1 MKVAISDDFLLAFSN
16 VQKTH
21 QKKVREF
28 IELFR
33 ENPEAGGIQYHPV
46 KQARDPNLY
55 SVRIDQAYRA
65 IVFHPA
71 DTDLYLLTWVDHH
84 DEAYAWAERKVF
96 RVNPMTGALQVLAA
110 EAVEAAEAAAAG
122 PKKAAPARKA
132 GLFRKVKDDVLL
144 RFGVPTELL
153 PAVREIDDEAALE
166 ESRGTLPQEAYEAL
180 FLLAAG
186 YDAETVLREL
196 EKPTEPVAA
205 DPTDFAAALQNDDS
219 KRRFVVVEGAKELA
233 ELLNAPLDLWRVFL
247 HPKQRKLVSVAANGP
262 YRVLGGAGTGKT
274 VVAMHR
280 AKHLVETVF
289 PTKSD
294 RILFTTFTRN
304 LATDIHENLKTL
316 CGPDLLSRIEVVNLD
331 AWVSSFL
338 KARGYRFEPVFDEEG
353 NELWENALAL
363 APPETGIPVDF
374 YRQEWDEVIQ
384 PQGVGS
390 LEEYLRAPRLGRGT
404 KIGRATREAVW
415 PVFRE
420 YRSQLTGRGKREYID
435 MIRDARQL
443 IEKQGIRLPY
453 RAVVV
458 DEAQDMSAEAFR
470 LIRAL
475 VPQGP
480 NDILLVGDA
489 HQRIYRHRATLGKC
503 GIDIRGRARKL
514 RLNYRTTDEIRRF
527 AVALLEGRPI
537 DDLDGGLDDQQG
549 YMSLTHG
556 PKVEVHRLKT
566 LADETAFL
574 GRHVKDLIDSGASPA
589 SICIVGRTKS
599 VVEHVKDALRTAS
612 LDLYEV
618 KREATDNRSRPG
630 VRVATMHRVKGLE
643 FDHILVASANDKVI
657 PLDKALR
664 VGDDPVAARN
674 AETAERALLYV
685 ALTRAKKSAAV
696 SGWGVMSGFVETAG
710 TG

>member
-46 KQARDPNLY
+46 RKAPDPNLY

-65 IVFHPA
+65 IIFHPA
-71 DTDLYLLTWVDHH
+71 DTDVYLLTWVDHH
-84 DEAYAWAERKVF
+84 DEAYAWAEKKIF
-96 RVNPMTGALQVLAA
+96 RVNPMTGALQILAA
-110 EAVEAAEAAAAG
+110 DAVEEAEIA
-122 PKKAAPARKA
+122 PKVTPTAKRV
-132 GLFRKVKDDVLL
+132 GLFRKVKDDWLL
-144 RFGVPTELL
+144 RFGVPAELV
-153 PAVREIDDEAALE
+153 PTVRAIEDEEGLE
-166 ESRGTLPQEAYEAL
+166 ESRTALPQEAYEAL

-186 YDAETVLREL
+186 YDADAVLREL
-196 EKPTEPVAA
+196 EKPSEPVAA
-205 DPTDFAAALQNDDS
+205 DPTDFATALANDDS
-219 KRRFVVVEGAKELA
+219 KRRFVVVSDAKELA

-247 HPKQRKLVSVAANGP
+247 HPKQRKLVTVSANGP

-280 AKHLVETVF
+280 AKYLVETVF
-289 PTKSD
+289 PGRND

-331 AWVSSFL
+331 AWVSNFL
-338 KARGYRFEPVFDEEG
+338 KGRGYRFEPVFDEEN
-353 NELWENALAL
+353 NELWDNALAL
-363 APPETGIPVDF
+363 APPESGFPRGF

-384 PQGVGS
+384 PQGLGT
-390 LEEYLRAPRLGRGT
+390 LEEYLRVPRLGRGT
-404 KIGRATREAVW
+404 KIGRAVREAVW

-420 YRSQLTGRGKREYID
+420 YRSQLTERGKREYID
-435 MIRDARQL
+435 MVRDARQL

-453 RAVVV
+453 KAVVV
-458 DEAQDMSAEAFR
+458 DEAQDLSAEAFR
-470 LIRAL
+470 LIRAM
-475 VPQGP
+475 VAPGP
-480 NDILLVGDA
+480 NDLFIVGDA
-489 HQRIYRHRATLGKC
+489 HQRIYRYRAVLGKC
-503 GIDIRGRARKL
+503 GIDIRGRGRKL

-527 AVALLEGRPI
+527 AVALLEGRDI

-566 LADETAFL
+566 LAEEAAFL
-574 GRHVKDLIDSGASPA
+574 GHHVKDLIAAGAPA
-589 SICIVGRTKS
+589 ESICIVGRTKN
-599 VVEHVKDALRTAS
+599 VVEHVKDALGAAS
-612 LDLYEV
+612 LNHYEV

-630 VRVATMHRVKGLE
+630 IRVATMHRVKGLE
-643 FDHILVASANDKVI
+643 FDHVMVSSANDKTI
-657 PLDKALR
+657 PLEKAIAAEA
-664 VGDDPVAARN
+664 DQVATRN

-685 ALTRAKKSAAV
+685 ALTRAKKSAVV
-696 SGWGVMSGFVETAG
+696 SGWGKMSCFVP
-710 TG
+710 

>member
-110 EAVEAAEAAAAG
+110 EAVEAAEAGASA

-153 PAVREIDDEAALE
+153 PTVREIEDEEGLE
-166 ESRGTLPQEAYEAL
+166 ESRPLLPEEAYEAL
-180 FLLAAG
+180 YLLAAG
-186 YDAETVLREL
+186 YDADTVLREL
-196 EKPTEPVAA
+196 EKPAEPVAA

-219 KRRFVVVEGAKELA
+219 KRRFVVVSDAKELA

-289 PTKSD
+289 PAKAD

-316 CGPDLLSRIEVVNLD
+316 CGPELLSRIEVVNLD
-331 AWVSSFL
+331 AWVSGFL

-384 PQGVGS
+384 PQGVSS
-390 LEEYLRAPRLGRGT
+390 LEEYLKAPRLGRGT

-420 YRSQLTGRGKREYID
+420 YRSQLTERGKREYID

-475 VPQGP
+475 VPPGP
-480 NDILLVGDA
+480 NDIFLVGDA
-489 HQRIYRHRATLGKC
+489 HQRIYRYRAVLGKC

-556 PKVEVHRLKT
+556 PKVEVHRLKA
-566 LADETAFL
+566 LAEEAAFL
-574 GRHVKDLIDSGASPA
+574 GRHVKDLIASGAAPE
-589 SICIVGRTKS
+589 SICIVGRTKH
-599 VVEHVKDALRTAS
+599 VVEHAKEALRAAA
-612 LDLYEV
+612 LDVYEV

-664 VGDDPVAARN
+664 VGDDPIALRN

-685 ALTRAKKSAAV
+685 ALTRAKKSAVV
-696 SGWGVMSGFVETAG
+696 SGWGTMSGFVE
-710 TG
+710 

>member
-46 KQARDPNLY
+46 RKARDPNLY

-65 IVFHPA
+65 IVLHPA
-71 DTDLYLLTWVDHH
+71 DSDIYLLTWVDHH
-84 DEAYAWAERKVF
+84 DDAYAWAERKVF

-110 EAVEAAEAAAAG
+110 DVVEAAETATKAAA
-122 PKKAAPARKA
+122 PVKKV
-132 GLFRKVKDDVLL
+132 GLFRRVKDDVLL
-144 RFGVPTELL
+144 RFGVPVELV
-153 PAVREIDDEAALE
+153 PTVRAIEDEDGLE
-166 ESRGTLPQEAYEAL
+166 ENRETLPQEAWEAL
-180 FLLAAG
+180 YLLAAG
-186 YDAETVLREL
+186 YDAESVSREL
-196 EKPTEPVAA
+196 EKPAEPVAA
-205 DPTDFAAALQNDDS
+205 DPTDFAAALANDDS
-219 KRRFVVVEGAKELA
+219 KRRFVVVSDAKELA

-289 PTKSD
+289 PGRTD
-294 RILFTTFTRN
+294 RVLFTTFTRN

-331 AWVSSFL
+331 AWVSNFL
-338 KARGYRFEPVFDEEG
+338 KGRGYKFEPVFDDEN

-363 APPETGIPVDF
+363 APPETGLSREF

-384 PQGVGS
+384 PQGVDT
-390 LEEYLRAPRLGRGT
+390 LAEYLRAPRLGRGT
-404 KIGRATREAVW
+404 KISRAAREAAW

-420 YRSQLTGRGKREYID
+420 YRSQLTERGKREYID
-435 MIRDARQL
+435 MVRDARQL
-443 IEKQGIRLPY
+443 IEKQGVRLPY
-453 RAVVV
+453 KAVVV

-470 LIRAL
+470 LIRAI
-475 VPQGP
+475 VEAGP
-480 NDILLVGDA
+480 NDLFIVGDA

-527 AVALLEGRPI
+527 AVALLEGRDI

-556 PKVEVHRLKT
+556 PKVDVHRLKT

-574 GRHVKDLIDSGASPA
+574 GRHVKELVAAGATPE
-589 SICIVGRTKS
+589 SICIVGRTKN
-599 VVEHVKDALRTAS
+599 VVEHVKDALRAAS

-618 KREATDNRSRPG
+618 KREATDNRARPG

-643 FDHILVASANDKVI
+643 FDHVVVASVNDRII
-657 PLDKALR
+657 PLEKALR
-664 VGDDPVAARN
+664 AGADQVAVRN
-674 AETAERALLYV
+674 AETAERALFYV
-685 ALTRAKKSAAV
+685 ALTRAKKSAVV
-696 SGWGVMSGFVETAG
+696 SGYGAMSPFLS
-710 TG
+710 

>member
-1 MKVAISDDFLLAFSN
+1 LKVAISDDFLLAFSN

-46 KQARDPNLY
+46 KKARDPNLY

-96 RVNPMTGALQVLAA
+96 RVNPMTGALQVLSAD
-110 EAVEAAEAAAAG
+110 AVEAAEAV
-122 PKKAAPARKA
+122 PKKAPAARKV
-132 GLFRKVKDDVLL
+132 GLFRKVKDEILL
-144 RFGVPTELL
+144 QLGVPTELV
-153 PAVREIDDEAALE
+153 PTVRAIEDETELE
-166 ESRGTLPQEAYEAL
+166 ESREAIPQEAYEAL
-180 FLLAAG
+180 YLLAAG
-186 YDAETVLREL
+186 YDAEAVLREL

-219 KRRFVVVEGAKELA
+219 KRRFVVVSDAKELA

-247 HPKQRKLVSVAANGP
+247 HPKQRKLVSVSANGP

-289 PTKSD
+289 PARGD

-316 CGPDLLSRIEVVNLD
+316 CGPELLSRIEVVNLD
-331 AWVSSFL
+331 AWVSNFL
-338 KARGYRFEPVFDEEG
+338 KGRGYRFEPVFDEEN

-363 APPETGIPVDF
+363 APPESGLSHEF

-384 PQGVGS
+384 PQGVS
-390 LEEYLRAPRLGRGT
+390 ALEEYLKAPRLGRGT
-404 KIGRATREAVW
+404 KIGRRTREAVW

-420 YRSQLTGRGKREYID
+420 YRSQLTERGKREYID

-443 IEKQGIRLPY
+443 IEKQSIRLPY
-453 RAVVV
+453 KAVVV
-458 DEAQDMSAEAFR
+458 DEAQDMSAEAYR
-470 LIRAL
+470 LIRAIAS
-475 VPQGP
+475 PGP
-480 NDILLVGDA
+480 NDLFIVGDA

-527 AVALLEGRPI
+527 AVALLEGRAI

-556 PKVEVHRLKT
+556 PKVEVHRLKS

-574 GRHVKDLIDSGASPA
+574 GRHVKELISAGAAPE
-589 SICIVGRTKS
+589 SICIVGRTKN
-599 VVEHVKDALRTAS
+599 VVEHAKDALRTAS

-618 KREATDNRSRPG
+618 KREATDNRTRPG
-630 VRVATMHRVKGLE
+630 IRVATMHRVKGLE
-643 FDHILVASANDKVI
+643 FDHVIVASANDKVI
-657 PLDKALR
+657 PFDKALKA
-664 VGDDPVAARN
+664 GADQVAARN
-674 AETAERALLYV
+674 AETGERALLYV
-685 ALTRAKKSAAV
+685 ALTRAKKSAVV
-696 SGWGVMSGFVETAG
+696 SGWGAMSPFLG
-710 TG
+710 

>member
-110 EAVEAAEAAAAG
+110 EAVEAAEAAAAA

-153 PAVREIDDEAALE
+153 PAVRDLDDEEGLE
-166 ESRGTLPQEAYEAL
+166 ESRVQLPEEAYEAL
-180 FLLAAG
+180 YLLAAG
-186 YDAETVLREL
+186 YDADTVLREL
-196 EKPTEPVAA
+196 EKPAEPVAA

-289 PTKSD
+289 PAKAD

-316 CGPDLLSRIEVVNLD
+316 CGPELLSRIEVVNLD

-390 LEEYLRAPRLGRGT
+390 LEEYLKAPRLGRGT

-420 YRSQLTGRGKREYID
+420 YRLQLTGRGKREYID

-480 NDILLVGDA
+480 NDIFLVGDA

-566 LADETAFL
+566 LADEAAFL
-574 GRHVKDLIDSGASPA
+574 GRHVKDLIASGASPS

-599 VVEHVKDALRTAS
+599 VVEHVKDALRAAS

-643 FDHILVASANDKVI
+643 FDHILVASANDKLI

-664 VGDDPVAARN
+664 VGDDPIALRN
-674 AETAERALLYV
+674 AETAERALFYV
-685 ALTRAKKSAAV
+685 ALTRAKKSAVV
-696 SGWGVMSGFVETAG
+696 SGWGVMSGFVV
-710 TG
+710 

>member
-1 MKVAISDDFLLAFSN
+1 MKVAISDDFLLAFSD
-16 VQKTH
+16 VQKAH

-46 KQARDPNLY
+46 RQARDPNLY

-65 IVFHPA
+65 IVFHPS
-71 DTDLYLLTWVDHH
+71 DTDLYLLTWVDNH

-96 RVNPMTGALQVLAA
+96 RINPMTGALQVLAA
-110 EAVEAAEAAAAG
+110 EAVEAAEAAPRKAAG
-122 PKKAAPARKA
+122 VRKA

-144 RFGVPTELL
+144 RFGVPRELL
-153 PAVREIDDEAALE
+153 PTVREIEDEAGLE
-166 ESRGTLPQEAYEAL
+166 ESRAFLPEEAYEAL
-180 FLLAAG
+180 YLLAAG

-196 EKPTEPVAA
+196 EKPAEPVAA

-219 KRRFVVVEGAKELA
+219 KRRFVVVSDAKELA

-247 HPKQRKLVSVAANGP
+247 HPKQRKLVSVSANGP

-280 AKHLVETVF
+280 AKHLVEAVF
-289 PTKSD
+289 PARAD

-304 LATDIHENLKTL
+304 LATDIHENLRTL
-316 CGPDLLSRIEVVNLD
+316 CGTELLSRIEVVNLD
-331 AWVSSFL
+331 AWVSNFL
-338 KARGYRFEPVFDEEG
+338 KGRGYRFEPVFDDEG

-363 APPETGIPVDF
+363 APPETGLPADF
-374 YRQEWDEVIQ
+374 YRQEWDQVIQ
-384 PQGVGS
+384 PQGIGS
-390 LEEYLRAPRLGRGT
+390 LEEYLKAPRLGRGT

-420 YRSQLTGRGKREYID
+420 YRSQLTERGKREYID
-435 MIRDARQL
+435 MIRDAREL

-475 VPQGP
+475 VPPGP
-480 NDILLVGDA
+480 NDIFLVGDA

-556 PKVEVHRLKT
+556 PGVEVHRLKS
-566 LADETAFL
+566 LAEEASFL
-574 GRHVKDLIDSGASPA
+574 VRHVKDLVASGAAPE
-589 SICIVGRTKS
+589 SICIVGRTKN
-599 VVEHVKDALRTAS
+599 VIEHVKEALRAGS

-630 VRVATMHRVKGLE
+630 ARVATMHRVKGLE
-643 FDHILVASANDKVI
+643 FEHVVVASANAGVI
-657 PLDKALR
+657 PLDKAMKA
-664 VGDDPVAARN
+664 GDDPVAMRN
-674 AETAERALLYV
+674 AETSERCLLYV
-685 ALTRAKKSAAV
+685 ALTRARKSALV
-696 SGWGVMSGFVETAG
+696 TGFGEMSPFVRG
-710 TG
+710 R

>member
-46 KQARDPNLY
+46 KKARDPNLY

-110 EAVEAAEAAAAG
+110 DAVEAAEVG
-122 PKKAAPARKA
+122 PKKAAAAPKA
-132 GLFRKVKDDVLL
+132 GLFRKVKDEALL
-144 RFGVPTELL
+144 RFGVPAELV
-153 PAVREIDDEAALE
+153 PTVRAIGDEAGLE
-166 ESRGTLPQEAYEAL
+166 EQRADLPQEAYEAL

-186 YDAETVLREL
+186 YDSDAVLREL
-196 EKPTEPVAA
+196 EKPLEPVAA
-205 DPTDFAAALQNDDS
+205 DPTDFEAALANDDS
-219 KRRFVVVEGAKELA
+219 KRRFVVVSDAKELA

-247 HPKQRKLVSVAANGP
+247 HPKQRKLVSMSASGP

-289 PTKSD
+289 PGRND

-331 AWVSSFL
+331 AWVSNFL
-338 KARGYRFEPVFDEEG
+338 KGRGYRFEPVFDGEN

-363 APPETGIPVDF
+363 APSETGLSGEF

-384 PQGVGS
+384 PQGIDT
-390 LEEYLRAPRLGRGT
+390 LAEYLRAPRLGRGT
-404 KIGRATREAVW
+404 KIGRATREAAW

-420 YRSQLTGRGKREYID
+420 YRSQLTERGKREYID
-435 MIRDARQL
+435 MVRDARQL
-443 IEKQGIRLPY
+443 IEKQGVRLPY
-453 RAVVV
+453 KAVVV
-458 DEAQDMSAEAFR
+458 DEAQDMHAEAYR

-475 VPQGP
+475 VPPAP
-480 NDILLVGDA
+480 NDLFIVGDA

-556 PKVEVHRLKT
+556 PKVEVHGLKT
-566 LADETAFL
+566 AFAEAAL
-574 GRHVKDLIDSGASPA
+574 IGKHVKELIDSGAAPE
-589 SICIVGRTKS
+589 SICIVGRTKT
-599 VVEHVKDALRTAS
+599 VIEHVKDALRSAS
-612 LDLYEV
+612 LDLYEI
-618 KREATDNRSRPG
+618 KREATDNRNRPG

-657 PLDKALR
+657 PLEKA
-664 VGDDPVAARN
+664 VNGGNDPVARRN
-674 AETAERALLYV
+674 VETAERALLYV
-685 ALTRAKKSAAV
+685 ALTRAKKSAVV
-696 SGWGVMSGFVETAG
+696 SGWGGMSGFVSS
-710 TG
+710 

>member
-1 MKVAISDDFLLAFSN
+1 MKIAISDDFLLAFSN

-33 ENPEAGGIQYHPV
+33 ENPEAGGIQYHAV

-65 IVFHPA
+65 IVLHPA

-110 EAVEAAEAAAAG
+110 EAVEAAEAA
-122 PKKAAPARKA
+122 PKKAPAARKA

-144 RFGVPTELL
+144 RFGIPAELVA
-153 PAVREIDDEAALE
+153 AVREIEDEDGLE
-166 ESRGTLPQEAYEAL
+166 ESRKVLPEEAYEAL
-180 FLLAAG
+180 YLVAAG
-186 YDAETVLREL
+186 YEPETVLREL
-196 EKPTEPVAA
+196 EKPAEPVAA
-205 DPTDFAAALQNDDS
+205 DPTDFTAALQNDDS
-219 KRRFVVVEGAKELA
+219 KRRFVVVSDAKELA

-280 AKHLVETVF
+280 AKYLVEAVF
-289 PTKSD
+289 PARGD

-316 CGPDLLSRIEVVNLD
+316 CGSELLSRVEVVNLD

-338 KARGYRFEPVFDEEG
+338 KGRGYRFEPVFDEEG

-363 APPETGIPVDF
+363 APPETGVSADF
-374 YRQEWDEVIQ
+374 YRQEWDDVIQ
-384 PQGVGS
+384 PQGVSS
-390 LEEYLRAPRLGRGT
+390 LEEYLKAPRLGRGT
-404 KIGRATREAVW
+404 KIGRAAREAIW

-420 YRSQLTGRGKREYID
+420 YRSQLTERGKREYID

-458 DEAQDMSAEAFR
+458 DEAQDMSAEALR

-475 VPQGP
+475 VPPGP
-480 NDILLVGDA
+480 NDIFLVGDA
-489 HQRIYRHRATLGKC
+489 HQRIYRYRATLGKC

-556 PKVEVHRLKT
+556 PKVEVEKLKS
-566 LADETAFL
+566 LSDESVFL
-574 GRHVKDLIDSGASPA
+574 GRHVKELIGSGAAPE
-589 SICIVGRTKS
+589 SICIVGRTKN
-599 VVEHVKDALRTAS
+599 VVEHVKDALRAAS
-612 LDLYEV
+612 LDIYEV

-643 FDHILVASANDKVI
+643 FEHVVVASAIAGVI
-657 PLDKALR
+657 PLEKAMK
-664 VGDDPVAARN
+664 VGDDPVARRN
-674 AETAERALLYV
+674 SETAERSLLYV
-685 ALTRAKKSAAV
+685 ALTRARKSALV
-696 SGWGVMSGFVETAG
+696 TGYGEMSPYVRSR
-710 TG
+710 